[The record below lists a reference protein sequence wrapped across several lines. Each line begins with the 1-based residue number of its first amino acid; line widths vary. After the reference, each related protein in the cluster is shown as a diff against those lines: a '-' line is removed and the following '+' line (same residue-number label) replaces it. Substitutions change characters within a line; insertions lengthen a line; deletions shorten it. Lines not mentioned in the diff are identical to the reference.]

1 MKMKEMVKNLIAKV
15 KENKIKSG
23 IITGLLVMTL
33 VGGTATA
40 MMMSDNT
47 VKADNDKT
55 STIAKTVKKDDIKKS
70 NSKKVEKKIKENKES
85 KPEEVKEAEKKLE
98 EAKKSGN
105 VEAIKEAE
113 KLVET
118 KKSAVKATASSNS
131 TSKQSA
137 STSKQ
142 TASASKQTASNSSN
156 NSSKSSSEAAKPAS
170 ASKQTASNSSNNS
183 SKSSSEAA
191 KPAAPQKK
199 KVWVVTKPAWD
210 EQVPDYNLPIYKEVY
225 VCRFYNGAGQLIYTI
240 VDNSEDVNAKAKEL
254 TRTVK
259 GLSLEEGYE
268 DVPTGEYQTKT
279 IHHEAEGEY
288 VWQ

>member
-15 KENKIKSG
+15 KENKVKSG

-47 VKADNDKT
+47 AKVDDNKT
-55 STIAKTVKKDDIKKS
+55 STIAKTVKTDNIKKS
-70 NSKKVEKKIKENKES
+70 NSKKVEKEIKENKES

-105 VEAIKEAE
+105 VEVIKEAE

-137 STSKQ
+137 SSSKQ
-142 TASASKQTASNSSN
+142 SASNSSN
-156 NSSKSSSEAAKPAS
+156 SSSKSSSEA
-170 ASKQTASNSSNNS
+170 T
-183 SKSSSEAA
+183 

-199 KVWVVTKPAWD
+199 KVWVETKPAWD
-210 EQVPDYNLPIYKEVY
+210 EQVPDYNLPIYKEVEVY
-225 VCRFYNGAGQLIYTI
+225 RFYNGAGQLIYTI
-240 VDNSEDVNAKAKEL
+240 VDNSEDVKAKYKEL
-254 TRTVK
+254 ANVN
-259 GLSLEEGYE
+259 GLSLVAGYE
-268 DVPTGEYQTKT
+268 KVPTGEYQTKT

>member
-47 VKADNDKT
+47 AKADNSKT
-55 STIAKTVKKDDIKKS
+55 STIAKTVKKDDVKKS
-70 NSKKVEKKIKENKES
+70 NSKKVEKEIKENKES

-118 KKSAVKATASSNS
+118 KKSAVKETANSNS
-131 TSKQSA
+131 ISKQST
-137 STSKQ
+137 ST
-142 TASASKQTASNSSN
+142 SKQTASNSSS
-156 NSSKSSSEAAKPAS
+156 NSSKSSSEATKPA
-170 ASKQTASNSSNNS
+170 T
-183 SKSSSEAA
+183 
-191 KPAAPQKK
+191 PQKK

-210 EQVPDYNLPIYKEVY
+210 EQVPDYNLPIYKEVK
-225 VCRFYNGAGQLIYTI
+225 VHRFYNGAGQLIYTI
-240 VDNSEDVNAKAKEL
+240 VDKSEDVTAKYEEL
-254 TRTVK
+254 AGTVN
-259 GLSLEEGYE
+259 GLSMEIGYE

>member
-47 VKADNDKT
+47 AKADNSKT
-55 STIAKTVKKDDIKKS
+55 STIAKTVKKDDVKKS
-70 NSKKVEKKIKENKES
+70 NSKKVEKEVKENKES

-118 KKSAVKATASSNS
+118 KKSAVKATASLNS
-131 TSKQSA
+131 TNKQSASSSKQSA

-142 TASASKQTASNSSN
+142 SASNSSN
-156 NSSKSSSEAAKPAS
+156 SSSKSSSEA
-170 ASKQTASNSSNNS
+170 T
-183 SKSSSEAA
+183 

-199 KVWVVTKPAWD
+199 KVWVETKPAWD
-210 EQVPDYNLPIYKEVY
+210 EQVPDYNLPIYKEVEVY
-225 VCRFYNGAGQLIYTI
+225 RFYNGAGQLIYTI
-240 VDNSEDVNAKAKEL
+240 VDNSEDVKAKYKEL
-254 TRTVK
+254 ANVN
-259 GLSLEEGYE
+259 GLSLVAGYE
-268 DVPTGEYQTKT
+268 KVPTGEYQTKT

>member
-1 MKMKEMVKNLIAKV
+1 MKMKEMVNSLIAKV

-40 MMMSDNT
+40 MLMSDNT
-47 VKADNDKT
+47 AKADNNKT
-55 STIAKTVKKDDIKKS
+55 TTVAKTVKKDDVKKS
-70 NSKKVEKKIKENKES
+70 NSKKVEKEIKENKES

-118 KKSAVKATASSNS
+118 KKSAVKATANSNS
-131 TSKQSA
+131 T
-137 STSKQ
+137 
-142 TASASKQTASNSSN
+142 SKQTASNSSN
-156 NSSKSSSEAAKPAS
+156 NSSKSSTEASKPAV
-170 ASKQTASNSSNNS
+170 
-183 SKSSSEAA
+183 
-191 KPAAPQKK
+191 PQKK

-210 EQVPDYNLPIYKEVY
+210 EQVPDYNLPIYKKVEVY
-225 VCRFYNGAGQLIYTI
+225 RFYNGAGQLIYTI
-240 VDNSEDVNAKAKEL
+240 VDNSEDVKAKYKEL
-254 TRTVK
+254 ANVN
-259 GLSLEEGYE
+259 GLSLEVGYE

>member
-1 MKMKEMVKNLIAKV
+1 MKMKEMVNSLIAKV

-40 MMMSDNT
+40 MLMSDNT
-47 VKADNDKT
+47 AKADNNKT
-55 STIAKTVKKDDIKKS
+55 TTVAKTVKKDDIKKS
-70 NSKKVEKKIKENKES
+70 NSKKVEKEIKENKES

-142 TASASKQTASNSSN
+142 TASNSSN
-156 NSSKSSSEAAKPAS
+156 NSSKSSTEAS
-170 ASKQTASNSSNNS
+170 
-183 SKSSSEAA
+183 

-210 EQVPDYNLPIYKEVY
+210 EQVPDYNLPIYKEVDVY
-225 VCRFYNGAGQLIYTI
+225 RFYNGAGQLIYTI
-240 VDNSEDVNAKAKEL
+240 VDYSEDVNAKYKEL
-254 TRTVK
+254 ARTVN
-259 GLSLEEGYE
+259 GLSIEAGSE

>member
-40 MMMSDNT
+40 MMSDNT
-47 VKADNDKT
+47 AKADNSKT
-55 STIAKTVKKDDIKKS
+55 STIAKTVKKDDVKKS
-70 NSKKVEKKIKENKES
+70 NSKKAEKEIKENKES

-131 TSKQSA
+131 TSKQ
-137 STSKQ
+137 
-142 TASASKQTASNSSN
+142 TASASKQTASVSKQSASVSNSSS
-156 NSSKSSSEAAKPAS
+156 NSSKSSTEAS
-170 ASKQTASNSSNNS
+170 
-183 SKSSSEAA
+183 

-210 EQVPDYNLPIYKEVY
+210 EQVPEYNLPIYKRVF
-225 VCRFYNGAGQLIYTI
+225 VSRFYNGAGQLIYTI
-240 VDNSEDVNAKAKEL
+240 VDNSEDVNAKAEEL
-254 TRTVK
+254 AGTVR

-268 DVPTGEYQTKT
+268 KVPTGEYQTKT

>member
-1 MKMKEMVKNLIAKV
+1 MKMREMVKNLIAKV

-23 IITGLLVMTL
+23 IVTGLLVITL

-47 VKADNDKT
+47 ANADNDKT
-55 STIAKTVKKDDIKKS
+55 ITVAKTVKKGDVKKS
-70 NSKKVEKKIKENKES
+70 NSKKVEKKINENKES

-142 TASASKQTASNSSN
+142 AASASKQTASNSSN
-156 NSSKSSSEAAKPAS
+156 NSSKSSSEA
-170 ASKQTASNSSNNS
+170 T
-183 SKSSSEAA
+183 

-240 VDNSEDVNAKAKEL
+240 IDNSENVNAKYEEL
-254 TRTVK
+254 AGTVR

-279 IHHEAEGEY
+279 IHYEAEGEY

>member
-1 MKMKEMVKNLIAKV
+1 MKEMVNNLIAKV
-15 KENKIKSG
+15 KENKVKSG
-23 IITGLLVMTL
+23 IITGLLVMAL

-40 MMMSDNT
+40 MLVSDNSAKTDNNKTTT
-47 VKADNDKT
+47 V
-55 STIAKTVKKDDIKKS
+55 AKTVKKDNVKKS
-70 NSKKVEKKIKENKES
+70 NSKKAEKEVKENKES

-118 KKSAVKATASSNS
+118 KKSAVKSTASSNS

-142 TASASKQTASNSSN
+142 TVSNNSN
-156 NSSKSSSEAAKPAS
+156 NSSKSSAEASKPA
-170 ASKQTASNSSNNS
+170 T
-183 SKSSSEAA
+183 
-191 KPAAPQKK
+191 KPATKPAEPQKK

-210 EQVPDYNLPIYKEVY
+210 EQVPDYNLPIYKRVE

-240 VDNSEDVNAKAKEL
+240 VDNSEDVEAKTKEL
-254 TRTVK
+254 LGTVK
-259 GLSLEEGYE
+259 GLSTEVGYE
-268 DVPTGEYQTKT
+268 KVPTGEYQTKT

>member
-15 KENKIKSG
+15 KGNKVKSG

-40 MMMSDNT
+40 MLMSDNT
-47 VKADNDKT
+47 AKADNSKT
-55 STIAKTVKKDDIKKS
+55 TTVAKTVKKDDVKKS
-70 NSKKVEKKIKENKES
+70 NSKKVEKEIKENKES

-142 TASASKQTASNSSN
+142 SASNSSN
-156 NSSKSSSEAAKPAS
+156 SSSKSSSEA
-170 ASKQTASNSSNNS
+170 T
-183 SKSSSEAA
+183 

-199 KVWVVTKPAWD
+199 KVWVETKPAWD
-210 EQVPDYNLPIYKEVY
+210 EQVPDYNLPIYKEVEVY
-225 VCRFYNGAGQLIYTI
+225 RFYNGAGQLIYTI
-240 VDNSEDVNAKAKEL
+240 VDNSEDVKAKYKEL
-254 TRTVK
+254 ANVN
-259 GLSLEEGYE
+259 GLSLVAGYE
-268 DVPTGEYQTKT
+268 KVPTGEYQTKT

>member
-1 MKMKEMVKNLIAKV
+1 MKEMVNNLIAKV

-23 IITGLLVMTL
+23 IITGLLVMAL

-40 MMMSDNT
+40 MLMSDNSA
-47 VKADNDKT
+47 KADNNKT
-55 STIAKTVKKDDIKKS
+55 STVAKTVKKDDIKKS
-70 NSKKVEKKIKENKES
+70 NSKKAEKEIKENKES

-142 TASASKQTASNSSN
+142 SVSNSSS
-156 NSSKSSSEAAKPAS
+156 NSSKSSSEA
-170 ASKQTASNSSNNS
+170 T
-183 SKSSSEAA
+183 

>member
-40 MMMSDNT
+40 MLMSDNT
-47 VKADNDKT
+47 AKADNSKT
-55 STIAKTVKKDDIKKS
+55 STIAKTVKKDDVKKS
-70 NSKKVEKKIKENKES
+70 NSKKVEKEIKENKES

-113 KLVET
+113 KFVET
-118 KKSAVKATASSNS
+118 KKSTVKATASSNS

-142 TASASKQTASNSSN
+142 TVSSSSN
-156 NSSKSSSEAAKPAS
+156 TSSKSSTEAS
-170 ASKQTASNSSNNS
+170 
-183 SKSSSEAA
+183 

>member
-1 MKMKEMVKNLIAKV
+1 MVKNLIAKV

-40 MMMSDNT
+40 MLMSDNT
-47 VKADNDKT
+47 AKADNEKT
-55 STIAKTVKKDDIKKS
+55 PTIAKTIKKDDVKKS
-70 NSKKVEKKIKENKES
+70 NSKKAGKEIKENKEI

-118 KKSAVKATASSNS
+118 KKSTVKATASSNS
-131 TSKQSA
+131 TSKPSA

-142 TASASKQTASNSSN
+142 TAATSKQSASNSSN
-156 NSSKSSSEAAKPAS
+156 SSSKSSSEA
-170 ASKQTASNSSNNS
+170 T
-183 SKSSSEAA
+183 

-199 KVWVVTKPAWD
+199 KVWVETKPAWD

-240 VDNSEDVNAKAKEL
+240 TDNSEDVNAKAEEL
-254 TRTVK
+254 AGTVK

-268 DVPTGEYQTKT
+268 DVPTGKYQTKT

>member
-23 IITGLLVMTL
+23 IIAGLLVMTL

-40 MMMSDNT
+40 MLMSDNT
-47 VKADNDKT
+47 SKADNSKT
-55 STIAKTVKKDDIKKS
+55 STIAKTVKKDDVKKS
-70 NSKKVEKKIKENKES
+70 NSKKIEKEIKENKES

-118 KKSAVKATASSNS
+118 KKSTVKATESSNS
-131 TSKQSA
+131 TSKQTA
-137 STSKQ
+137 PASKQ
-142 TASASKQTASNSSN
+142 TASVSNSSN
-156 NSSKSSSEAAKPAS
+156 NSSKSSSEA
-170 ASKQTASNSSNNS
+170 T
-183 SKSSSEAA
+183 

-210 EQVPDYNLPIYKEVY
+210 EQVPDYNLPIYKRVEVA
-225 VCRFYNGAGQLIYTI
+225 RFYNGAGQLIYTI
-240 VDNSEDVNAKAKEL
+240 IDNSEDVNAKYEEL
-254 TRTVK
+254 GRTVK

-268 DVPTGEYQTKT
+268 KVPTGEYQTKT

>member
-1 MKMKEMVKNLIAKV
+1 MKEMVNSLIAKV

-23 IITGLLVMTL
+23 IITGLLVMAL

-40 MMMSDNT
+40 MLMSDNT
-47 VKADNDKT
+47 AKADNNKT
-55 STIAKTVKKDDIKKS
+55 TTVAKTVKKDDVKKS
-70 NSKKVEKKIKENKES
+70 NSKKVEKEIKENKES

-131 TSKQSA
+131 TSKQ
-137 STSKQ
+137 
-142 TASASKQTASNSSN
+142 TASNSSN
-156 NSSKSSSEAAKPAS
+156 NSSKSSSEAS
-170 ASKQTASNSSNNS
+170 
-183 SKSSSEAA
+183 

-199 KVWVVTKPAWD
+199 KVWVETKPAWD
-210 EQVPDYNLPIYKEVY
+210 EQVPNYNLPIYKEVY

-240 VDNSEDVNAKAKEL
+240 TDNSEDVNAKYKEL
-254 TRTVK
+254 AKTVN

>member
-40 MMMSDNT
+40 MLMSDNT
-47 VKADNDKT
+47 AKADNNKT
-55 STIAKTVKKDDIKKS
+55 TTVAKTVKKDDVKKS
-70 NSKKVEKKIKENKES
+70 NSKKVEKEIKENKES

-118 KKSAVKATASSNS
+118 KKSAVKATVSSNS

-142 TASASKQTASNSSN
+142 TAPASKQTASNSSN
-156 NSSKSSSEAAKPAS
+156 NSSKSSSEAS
-170 ASKQTASNSSNNS
+170 
-183 SKSSSEAA
+183 

-199 KVWVVTKPAWD
+199 KVWVETKPAWD
-210 EQVPDYNLPIYKEVY
+210 EQVPNYNLPIYKEVY

-240 VDNSEDVNAKAKEL
+240 TDNSEDVNAKYKEL
-254 TRTVK
+254 AKTVN

>member
-1 MKMKEMVKNLIAKV
+1 MKMKEMIKNLIAKV

-47 VKADNDKT
+47 SKADNSKT
-55 STIAKTVKKDDIKKS
+55 STIAKTVKKDDVKKS
-70 NSKKVEKKIKENKES
+70 NSKKVEKGVKENKEN

-98 EAKKSGN
+98 EVKKSGN

-142 TASASKQTASNSSN
+142 TASTSKQSVSNSSS
-156 NSSKSSSEAAKPAS
+156 NSSKSSSEAS
-170 ASKQTASNSSNNS
+170 
-183 SKSSSEAA
+183 

-210 EQVPDYNLPIYKEVY
+210 EQVPDYNLPIYKRVEVA
-225 VCRFYNGAGQLIYTI
+225 RFYNGAGQLIYTI
-240 VDNSEDVNAKAKEL
+240 IDNSEDVNAKAEEL
-254 TRTVK
+254 AGTVK

-268 DVPTGEYQTKT
+268 KVPTGEYQTKT

>member
-40 MMMSDNT
+40 MLMSDNT
-47 VKADNDKT
+47 AKADNNKT
-55 STIAKTVKKDDIKKS
+55 TTVAKTVKKDDIKKS
-70 NSKKVEKKIKENKES
+70 NSKKVEKEIKENKGS

-118 KKSAVKATASSNS
+118 KKSTVKATASSNS
-131 TSKQSA
+131 TSKQTA
-137 STSKQ
+137 ATSKQ
-142 TASASKQTASNSSN
+142 T
-156 NSSKSSSEAAKPAS
+156 AS

-199 KVWVVTKPAWD
+199 KVWVETKPAWD

-240 VDNSEDVNAKAKEL
+240 TNNSEDVSAKFEEL
-254 TRTVK
+254 TGTVK
-259 GLSLEEGYE
+259 GLSLEVGYE

>member
-47 VKADNDKT
+47 AKVDDNKT
-55 STIAKTVKKDDIKKS
+55 STVAKTFKKDDVKKS
-70 NSKKVEKKIKENKES
+70 NSKKVEKEIKENKES

-105 VEAIKEAE
+105 IEAIKEAE

-118 KKSAVKATASSNS
+118 KKSAVKATAKSTASSNS
-131 TSKQSA
+131 TSKQ
-137 STSKQ
+137 
-142 TASASKQTASNSSN
+142 TAPASKQTVSNSSN
-156 NSSKSSSEAAKPAS
+156 NSSKSSSEA
-170 ASKQTASNSSNNS
+170 T
-183 SKSSSEAA
+183 

-199 KVWVVTKPAWD
+199 KVWVETKPAWD

-240 VDNSEDVNAKAKEL
+240 TNNSEDVSAKFEEL
-254 TRTVK
+254 TGTVK
-259 GLSLEEGYE
+259 GLSLEVGYE

>member
-1 MKMKEMVKNLIAKV
+1 MKMKELVNNLIAKV
-15 KENKIKSG
+15 KENKVKSG

-40 MMMSDNT
+40 MLMSDNT
-47 VKADNDKT
+47 TKADNSKA
-55 STIAKTVKKDDIKKS
+55 STIAKTVKKDDVKKS
-70 NSKKVEKKIKENKES
+70 NSKKVEKEIKENKES

-142 TASASKQTASNSSN
+142 SVSNSSS
-156 NSSKSSSEAAKPAS
+156 NSSKSSSEV
-170 ASKQTASNSSNNS
+170 T
-183 SKSSSEAA
+183 

-199 KVWVVTKPAWD
+199 KVWVETKPAWD
-210 EQVPDYNLPIYKEVY
+210 EQVPDYNLPIYKKVEVY
-225 VCRFYNGAGQLIYTI
+225 RFYNGAGQLIYTI
-240 VDNSEDVNAKAKEL
+240 VDNNEDVKAKAKEL
-254 TRTVK
+254 TKSVN
-259 GLSLEEGYE
+259 GLSLEAGYE

>member
-1 MKMKEMVKNLIAKV
+1 MKMKELVKNLIAKV

-47 VKADNDKT
+47 AKADNSKT
-55 STIAKTVKKDDIKKS
+55 STIAKTVKKDDVKKS
-70 NSKKVEKKIKENKES
+70 NSKKVEKEIKENKES

-113 KLVET
+113 KFVET
-118 KKSAVKATASSNS
+118 KKSAVKATASS
-131 TSKQSA
+131 T

-142 TASASKQTASNSSN
+142 TASTSKQSVSNSSSN
-156 NSSKSSSEAAKPAS
+156 ISKSSSEA
-170 ASKQTASNSSNNS
+170 T
-183 SKSSSEAA
+183 

-199 KVWVVTKPAWD
+199 KVWVETKPAWD
-210 EQVPDYNLPIYKEVY
+210 EQVPDYNLPIYKEVEVY
-225 VCRFYNGAGQLIYTI
+225 RFYNGAGQLIYTI
-240 VDNSEDVNAKAKEL
+240 VDNSEDVKAKYKEL
-254 TRTVK
+254 ANVN
-259 GLSLEEGYE
+259 GLSLVAGYE
-268 DVPTGEYQTKT
+268 KVPTGEYQTKT

>member
-40 MMMSDNT
+40 MLMSDNT
-47 VKADNDKT
+47 AKADNNKT
-55 STIAKTVKKDDIKKS
+55 TTVAKTVKKDDVKKS
-70 NSKKVEKKIKENKES
+70 NSKKVEKEIKENKES

-118 KKSAVKATASSNS
+118 KKSTVKATASSNS
-131 TSKQSA
+131 TSKQST

-142 TASASKQTASNSSN
+142 TVSNSSN
-156 NSSKSSSEAAKPAS
+156 NSSKSSTEVS
-170 ASKQTASNSSNNS
+170 
-183 SKSSSEAA
+183 

-210 EQVPDYNLPIYKEVY
+210 EQVPDYNLPIYKSVEVA
-225 VCRFYNGAGQLIYTI
+225 RFYNGAGQLIYTI
-240 VDNSEDVNAKAKEL
+240 VDNSENVKAKYKEL
-254 TRTVK
+254 ANVN
-259 GLSLEEGYE
+259 GLSLEIGNE

-279 IHHEAEGEY
+279 VHHEAEGEY

>member
-1 MKMKEMVKNLIAKV
+1 MKMKGMVKNLIAKV

-47 VKADNDKT
+47 AKVDDNKT
-55 STIAKTVKKDDIKKS
+55 STVAKTFKKADVKKS
-70 NSKKVEKKIKENKES
+70 NSKKVEKEIKENKES

-118 KKSAVKATASSNS
+118 KKSAVKATASLNS
-131 TSKQSA
+131 TNKQSASSSKQSA

-142 TASASKQTASNSSN
+142 SASNSSN
-156 NSSKSSSEAAKPAS
+156 SSSKSSSEA
-170 ASKQTASNSSNNS
+170 T
-183 SKSSSEAA
+183 

-199 KVWVVTKPAWD
+199 KVWVETKPAWD
-210 EQVPDYNLPIYKEVY
+210 EQVPDYNLPIYKEVEVY
-225 VCRFYNGAGQLIYTI
+225 RFYNGAGQLIYTI
-240 VDNSEDVNAKAKEL
+240 VDNSEDVKAKYKEL
-254 TRTVK
+254 ANVN
-259 GLSLEEGYE
+259 GLSLVAGYE
-268 DVPTGEYQTKT
+268 KVPTGEYQTKT

>member
-1 MKMKEMVKNLIAKV
+1 MKMKELVKNLIAKV

-47 VKADNDKT
+47 AKVDNSKT
-55 STIAKTVKKDDIKKS
+55 STIAKKVKKDDVKKS
-70 NSKKVEKKIKENKES
+70 NSKKVEKEIKENKES

-131 TSKQSA
+131 TSKQTA

-156 NSSKSSSEAAKPAS
+156 NSSKSSSEAAKPA
-170 ASKQTASNSSNNS
+170 AS
-183 SKSSSEAA
+183 
-191 KPAAPQKK
+191 QKK

-210 EQVPDYNLPIYKEVY
+210 EQVPDYNLPIYKRVEVA
-225 VCRFYNGAGQLIYTI
+225 RFYNGAGQLIYTI
-240 VDNSEDVNAKAKEL
+240 IDNSEDVNAKAEEL
-254 TRTVK
+254 AGTVK

-268 DVPTGEYQTKT
+268 KVPTGEYQTKT

>member
-47 VKADNDKT
+47 AKADNSKT
-55 STIAKTVKKDDIKKS
+55 STVAKTVKKDDVKKS
-70 NSKKVEKKIKENKES
+70 NSKKVVKGIKENKEN

-113 KLVET
+113 KFVET
-118 KKSAVKATASSNS
+118 KKSAVKATASSTS
-131 TSKQSA
+131 TSKQTA

-142 TASASKQTASNSSN
+142 TAST
-156 NSSKSSSEAAKPAS
+156 
-170 ASKQTASNSSNNS
+170 SKQTASNSSNNS

-210 EQVPDYNLPIYKEVY
+210 EQVPDYNLPIYKRVEVA
-225 VCRFYNGAGQLIYTI
+225 RFYNGAGQLIYTI
-240 VDNSEDVNAKAKEL
+240 IDNSEDVNAKAEEL
-254 TRTVK
+254 AGSVK

-268 DVPTGEYQTKT
+268 KVPTGEYQTKT

>member
-40 MMMSDNT
+40 MLMSDNT
-47 VKADNDKT
+47 SKADNSKT
-55 STIAKTVKKDDIKKS
+55 STIAKTVKKDDVKKS
-70 NSKKVEKKIKENKES
+70 NSKKVEKEIKENKES

-118 KKSAVKATASSNS
+118 KKSTVKATASSNS
-131 TSKQSA
+131 TSKPSA

-142 TASASKQTASNSSN
+142 TAPTSKQTASNSSN
-156 NSSKSSSEAAKPAS
+156 NSSKSSSEA
-170 ASKQTASNSSNNS
+170 T
-183 SKSSSEAA
+183 

>member
-1 MKMKEMVKNLIAKV
+1 MKMKEMVNNLIAKV

-40 MMMSDNT
+40 MLMSDNT
-47 VKADNDKT
+47 AKADNNKT
-55 STIAKTVKKDDIKKS
+55 TTIAKTVKKDDVKKS
-70 NSKKVEKKIKENKES
+70 NSKKVEKEIKENKES

-142 TASASKQTASNSSN
+142 TAST
-156 NSSKSSSEAAKPAS
+156 
-170 ASKQTASNSSNNS
+170 SKQTASNSSNNS

-210 EQVPDYNLPIYKEVY
+210 EQVPDYNLPIYKRVEVA
-225 VCRFYNGAGQLIYTI
+225 RFYNGAGQLIYTI
-240 VDNSEDVNAKAKEL
+240 IDNSEDVNAKYEEL
-254 TRTVK
+254 GRTVR

-268 DVPTGEYQTKT
+268 KVPTGEYQTKT

>member
-1 MKMKEMVKNLIAKV
+1 MVNNLIAKV

-40 MMMSDNT
+40 MLMSDNT
-47 VKADNDKT
+47 AKADNNKT
-55 STIAKTVKKDDIKKS
+55 TTVAKTVKKDDVKKS
-70 NSKKVEKKIKENKES
+70 NSKKVEKEVKENKES

-98 EAKKSGN
+98 EAKKTGN

-118 KKSAVKATASSNS
+118 KKSAVKSTASSNS
-131 TSKQSA
+131 TSKQSV
-137 STSKQ
+137 
-142 TASASKQTASNSSN
+142 SNSSN
-156 NSSKSSSEAAKPAS
+156 NSSKGSSEA
-170 ASKQTASNSSNNS
+170 T
-183 SKSSSEAA
+183 

-210 EQVPDYNLPIYKEVY
+210 EQVPDYNLPIYKKVY

-240 VDNSEDVNAKAKEL
+240 VDDSEDVNAKAEEL
-254 TRTVK
+254 AGTVK

>member
-1 MKMKEMVKNLIAKV
+1 MKMKEMVNNLIAKV

-47 VKADNDKT
+47 AKVGDNKT
-55 STIAKTVKKDDIKKS
+55 STVAKTFKKDDVKKS
-70 NSKKVEKKIKENKES
+70 NSKKVEKEIKENKES

-131 TSKQSA
+131 TSKQ
-137 STSKQ
+137 
-142 TASASKQTASNSSN
+142 TASASKQTASTSKQTASVSNSSS
-156 NSSKSSSEAAKPAS
+156 NSSKSSTEAS
-170 ASKQTASNSSNNS
+170 
-183 SKSSSEAA
+183 

-199 KVWVVTKPAWD
+199 KVWVETKPAWD
-210 EQVPDYNLPIYKEVY
+210 EQVPDYNLPIYKEVEVY
-225 VCRFYNGAGQLIYTI
+225 RFYNGAGQLIYTI
-240 VDNSEDVNAKAKEL
+240 VDNSEDVKAKYKEL
-254 TRTVK
+254 ANVN
-259 GLSLEEGYE
+259 GLSLVAGYE
-268 DVPTGEYQTKT
+268 KVPTGEYQTKT

>member
-40 MMMSDNT
+40 MLMSDNT
-47 VKADNDKT
+47 AKADNSKT
-55 STIAKTVKKDDIKKS
+55 STIAKTVKKDDVKKS
-70 NSKKVEKKIKENKES
+70 NFKKVEKKVNENKES

-142 TASASKQTASNSSN
+142 TASNSSN
-156 NSSKSSSEAAKPAS
+156 ISSKSSTEAS
-170 ASKQTASNSSNNS
+170 
-183 SKSSSEAA
+183 

-210 EQVPDYNLPIYKEVY
+210 EQVPDYNLPIYKSVEVA
-225 VCRFYNGAGQLIYTI
+225 RFYNGAGQLIYTI
-240 VDNSEDVNAKAKEL
+240 VDNSENVKAKYKEL
-254 TRTVK
+254 ANVN
-259 GLSLEEGYE
+259 GLSLEIGNE

>member
-40 MMMSDNT
+40 MLMSDNT
-47 VKADNDKT
+47 SKADNSKT
-55 STIAKTVKKDDIKKS
+55 STIAKTVKKDNVKKS
-70 NSKKVEKKIKENKES
+70 NSKKVEKEIKENKES

-131 TSKQSA
+131 TSKQTA

-142 TASASKQTASNSSN
+142 T
-156 NSSKSSSEAAKPAS
+156 AS

-210 EQVPDYNLPIYKEVY
+210 EQVPDYNLPIYKRVEVA
-225 VCRFYNGAGQLIYTI
+225 RFYNGAGQLIYTI
-240 VDNSEDVNAKAKEL
+240 IDNSEDVNAKAEEL
-254 TRTVK
+254 AGTVK

-268 DVPTGEYQTKT
+268 KVPTGEYQTKT

>member
-1 MKMKEMVKNLIAKV
+1 MKEMVNNLIAKV

-40 MMMSDNT
+40 MLMSDNT
-47 VKADNDKT
+47 AKADNNKT
-55 STIAKTVKKDDIKKS
+55 TTVAKTVKKDDVKKS
-70 NSKKVEKKIKENKES
+70 NSKKVEKEVKENKES

-98 EAKKSGN
+98 EAKKTGN

-118 KKSAVKATASSNS
+118 KKSAVKSTASSNS
-131 TSKQSA
+131 TSKQSV
-137 STSKQ
+137 
-142 TASASKQTASNSSN
+142 SNSSN
-156 NSSKSSSEAAKPAS
+156 NSSKGSSEA
-170 ASKQTASNSSNNS
+170 T
-183 SKSSSEAA
+183 

-210 EQVPDYNLPIYKEVY
+210 EQVPDYNLPIYKKVY

-240 VDNSEDVNAKAKEL
+240 VDDSEDVNAKAEEL
-254 TRTVK
+254 AGTVK

>member
-1 MKMKEMVKNLIAKV
+1 MKMRELVKNLIAKV

-47 VKADNDKT
+47 AKADNSKT
-55 STIAKTVKKDDIKKS
+55 TTVAKTVKKDDIKKS
-70 NSKKVEKKIKENKES
+70 NSKKVEKEIKENKES

-118 KKSAVKATASSNS
+118 KKSVVRARASSNS
-131 TSKQSA
+131 TSKHSA
-137 STSKQ
+137 STSN
-142 TASASKQTASNSSN
+142 TSKQTVSNSSS
-156 NSSKSSSEAAKPAS
+156 NSSKSSTEAS
-170 ASKQTASNSSNNS
+170 
-183 SKSSSEAA
+183 

>member
-1 MKMKEMVKNLIAKV
+1 MKMKEMVNNLIAKI

-47 VKADNDKT
+47 AKVDDNKT
-55 STIAKTVKKDDIKKS
+55 STVAKTFKKDDVKKS
-70 NSKKVEKKIKENKES
+70 NSKKVEKEIKENKES

-142 TASASKQTASNSSN
+142 SASNSSN
-156 NSSKSSSEAAKPAS
+156 SSSKSSSEA
-170 ASKQTASNSSNNS
+170 T
-183 SKSSSEAA
+183 

-199 KVWVVTKPAWD
+199 KVWVETKPAWD
-210 EQVPDYNLPIYKEVY
+210 EHVPDYNLPIYKEVEVY
-225 VCRFYNGAGQLIYTI
+225 RFYNGAGQLIYTI
-240 VDNSEDVNAKAKEL
+240 VDNSEDVKAKYKEL
-254 TRTVK
+254 ANVN
-259 GLSLEEGYE
+259 GLSLVAGYE
-268 DVPTGEYQTKT
+268 KVPTGEYQNKT

>member
-1 MKMKEMVKNLIAKV
+1 MKMKEMVNNLIAKV

-47 VKADNDKT
+47 AKVDDNKT
-55 STIAKTVKKDDIKKS
+55 STVAKTFKKDDVKKS
-70 NSKKVEKKIKENKES
+70 NSKKVEKEIKENKES
-85 KPEEVKEAEKKLE
+85 KLEEVKEAEKKLE

-142 TASASKQTASNSSN
+142 TASASKQTASVSNSSS
-156 NSSKSSSEAAKPAS
+156 NSSKSSTEAS
-170 ASKQTASNSSNNS
+170 
-183 SKSSSEAA
+183 

-199 KVWVVTKPAWD
+199 KVWVETKPAWD
-210 EQVPDYNLPIYKEVY
+210 EQVPDYNLPIYKEVEVY
-225 VCRFYNGAGQLIYTI
+225 RFYNGAGQLIYTI
-240 VDNSEDVNAKAKEL
+240 VDNSEDVKAKYKEL
-254 TRTVK
+254 ANVN
-259 GLSLEEGYE
+259 GLSLVAGYE
-268 DVPTGEYQTKT
+268 KVPTGEYQTKT

>member
-15 KENKIKSG
+15 KENKVKSG

-47 VKADNDKT
+47 AKVDDNKT
-55 STIAKTVKKDDIKKS
+55 STIAKTVKTDNIKKS
-70 NSKKVEKKIKENKES
+70 NSKKVEKEIKENKES

-137 STSKQ
+137 TTSKQ
-142 TASASKQTASNSSN
+142 SATTSKQSATTSKQSATTSKQSASVSNSSN
-156 NSSKSSSEAAKPAS
+156 NSSKSSSEAS
-170 ASKQTASNSSNNS
+170 
-183 SKSSSEAA
+183 
-191 KPAAPQKK
+191 KPAAPQKR
-199 KVWVVTKPAWD
+199 KVWVETKPAWD
-210 EQVPDYNLPIYKEVY
+210 EQVPDYNLPIYKEVEVY
-225 VCRFYNGAGQLIYTI
+225 RFYNGAGQLIYTI
-240 VDNSEDVNAKAKEL
+240 VDNSEDVKAKYKEL
-254 TRTVK
+254 ANVN
-259 GLSLEEGYE
+259 GLSLVAGYE
-268 DVPTGEYQTKT
+268 EVPTGEYQTKT

>member
-40 MMMSDNT
+40 MVMSDNT
-47 VKADNDKT
+47 VKADNSKT
-55 STIAKTVKKDDIKKS
+55 STIAKTVKKDDVKKS
-70 NSKKVEKKIKENKES
+70 NSKKVEKEIKENKEN

-137 STSKQ
+137 TTSKQ
-142 TASASKQTASNSSN
+142 TVSNSSS
-156 NSSKSSSEAAKPAS
+156 NSSKSSSEA
-170 ASKQTASNSSNNS
+170 T
-183 SKSSSEAA
+183 

-210 EQVPDYNLPIYKEVY
+210 EQVPNYNLPIYKEVY

-240 VDNSEDVNAKAKEL
+240 TDNSEDVNAKYKEL
-254 TRTVK
+254 AKTVN

>member
-47 VKADNDKT
+47 AKADNDKT
-55 STIAKTVKKDDIKKS
+55 STVAKAVKKDDVKKS
-70 NSKKVEKKIKENKES
+70 NSKKVEKEVKENKES

-105 VEAIKEAE
+105 VEAIKEAK

-131 TSKQSA
+131 TSEQTA

-142 TASASKQTASNSSN
+142 SVSNSSN
-156 NSSKSSSEAAKPAS
+156 NSSKSSSEA
-170 ASKQTASNSSNNS
+170 T
-183 SKSSSEAA
+183 

>member
-1 MKMKEMVKNLIAKV
+1 MKEMVKNLIAKV

-47 VKADNDKT
+47 AKADNSKT

-70 NSKKVEKKIKENKES
+70 NSKKIEKEIKENKES

-137 STSKQ
+137 SSSKQTASTSKQ
-142 TASASKQTASNSSN
+142 TASTSKQTASTSKQSVSNSSS
-156 NSSKSSSEAAKPAS
+156 NSSKSSSEA
-170 ASKQTASNSSNNS
+170 T
-183 SKSSSEAA
+183 

>member
-1 MKMKEMVKNLIAKV
+1 MKMKEMVNSLIAKV

-23 IITGLLVMTL
+23 IITGILVMTL

-40 MMMSDNT
+40 MLMSDNT
-47 VKADNDKT
+47 AKADNDKT
-55 STIAKTVKKDDIKKS
+55 LTVAKTFKKDDVKKS
-70 NSKKVEKKIKENKES
+70 NSKKVEKEIKENKES

-142 TASASKQTASNSSN
+142 SASTSKQSVTNSSS
-156 NSSKSSSEAAKPAS
+156 NSSKSSTEAS
-170 ASKQTASNSSNNS
+170 
-183 SKSSSEAA
+183 

-210 EQVPDYNLPIYKEVY
+210 EQVPDYNLPIYKRVF
-225 VCRFYNGAGQLIYTI
+225 VSRFYNGAGQLIYTI
-240 VDNSEDVNAKAKEL
+240 VDNSEDVNAKAEEL
-254 TRTVK
+254 AGTVK

-268 DVPTGEYQTKT
+268 KVPTGEYQTKT

>member
-23 IITGLLVMTL
+23 IITGLLVITL

-47 VKADNDKT
+47 AKADNSKT
-55 STIAKTVKKDDIKKS
+55 STIAKTVKKDDVKKS
-70 NSKKVEKKIKENKES
+70 NSKKIEKEIKETKES

-131 TSKQSA
+131 TSKQ
-137 STSKQ
+137 

-156 NSSKSSSEAAKPAS
+156 SGSKSSSEA
-170 ASKQTASNSSNNS
+170 T
-183 SKSSSEAA
+183 

-199 KVWVVTKPAWD
+199 KVWVETKPAWD
-210 EQVPDYNLPIYKEVY
+210 EQVPDYNLPIYKEVEVY
-225 VCRFYNGAGQLIYTI
+225 RFYNGAGQLIYTI
-240 VDNSEDVNAKAKEL
+240 VDNSEDVKAKYKEL
-254 TRTVK
+254 ANVN
-259 GLSLEEGYE
+259 GLSLVAGYE
-268 DVPTGEYQTKT
+268 KVPTGEYQTKT
-279 IHHEAEGEY
+279 VHHEAEGEY